1 MEQIPRKIHLVLK
14 NRKALQDMYQTFYI
28 QLQALHPGWEIMVY
42 DDKDAQRMVAED
54 YPQWFGQYLAFPRN
68 IQRADVFRL
77 IALHR
82 HGGFY
87 MDTDMH
93 LYRPLDGL
101 LEHTFVLA
109 EEKTLSEAA
118 CRQLNHRYPLRIA
131 NYMLG
136 AVAGHPFLEEA
147 IVTAMANCKE
157 QVTSEHDILETT
169 GPGMLTRLYHQRK
182 DSYPDILLLKNE
194 KYYCLKKCCA
204 TPSCHFGDYAA
215 HLHQGSWR
223 WQ

>member
-1 MEQIPRKIHLVLK
+1 MEKIPRKIHLILK
-14 NRKALQDMYQTFYI
+14 NKNSLQDSHQSFYK
-28 QLQALHPGWEIMVY
+28 QLQALHPGWEIQVY
-42 DDKDAQRMVAED
+42 DDGDAQRIVQEE
-54 YPQWFGQYLAFPRN
+54 YPQWLEQYLLFPRN
-68 IQRADVFRL
+68 IQRVDIFRL

-93 LYRPLDGL
+93 LYRSLDGL
-101 LEHTFVLA
+101 LEHTLVLA
-109 EEKTLSEAA
+109 EEKTLSPLE
-118 CRQLNHRYPLRIA
+118 CNRLNHQYALRIA

-136 AVAGHPFLEEA
+136 AIAGHPFLEEIIATA
-147 IVTAMANCKE
+147 IANCYAPIR
-157 QVTSEHDILETT
+157 SEHDILETT
-169 GPGMLTRLYHQRK
+169 GPGMLTRLYHQHQ
-182 DSYPDILLLKNE
+182 SHYPDILLLKNE
-194 KYYCLKKCCA
+194 KHYCLKKCCA